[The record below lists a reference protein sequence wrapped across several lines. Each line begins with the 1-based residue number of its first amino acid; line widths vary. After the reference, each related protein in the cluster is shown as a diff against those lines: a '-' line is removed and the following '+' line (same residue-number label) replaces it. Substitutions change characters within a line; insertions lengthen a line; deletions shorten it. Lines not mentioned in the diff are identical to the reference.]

1 RACSEQA
8 MDRESRSLRS
18 EDYRSFSRSGRM
30 NQLTAYLVSV
40 GATAGLSLLVV
51 FILVA
56 PMKRILRDVCGTD
69 DRGNFWT
76 IFSCLLIVLSTLLF
90 CLFQPPLDGSAP
102 TTAETFSRSIATL
115 RMGLFGLL
123 A

>member
-1 RACSEQA
+1 
-8 MDRESRSLRS
+8 
-18 EDYRSFSRSGRM
+18 M

-123 A
+123 AAIGVIAVTIIALICVRPPYDDPRNL